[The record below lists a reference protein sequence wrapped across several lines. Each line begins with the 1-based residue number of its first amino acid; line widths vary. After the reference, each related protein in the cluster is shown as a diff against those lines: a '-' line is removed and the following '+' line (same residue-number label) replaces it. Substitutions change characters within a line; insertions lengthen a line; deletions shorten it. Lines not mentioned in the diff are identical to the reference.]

1 MSKLLVFL
9 LVLFAIYWG
18 RRLLSK
24 PKVPPQDRAR
34 GAAPQTQ
41 ASARML
47 SCRHCGVHVPE
58 SEGVRRDGEFYC
70 CEEHARAADAG

>member
-24 PKVPPQDRAR
+24 PKRPAPERSRA
-34 GAAPQTQ
+34 QTQ
-41 ASARML
+41 ASTRML
-47 SCRHCGVHVPE
+47 SCRQCGVHVPE
-58 SEGVRRDGEFYC
+58 SEGVRRGGQFYC
-70 CEEHARAADAG
+70 CEEHARAGDAG